1 MRVTLLRR
9 LDPWASPFALMV
21 VIYFVSAQPNLHTD
35 LGLVDTIGR
44 KLIHFGEYAL
54 LTVLW
59 WRAFRTR
66 LESRRAAVVAL
77 ALSSLYA
84 VSDEYHQTFVEGRS
98 GHPLDWAIDAA
109 GATLVA
115 FRLRARRRTVS

>member
-21 VIYFVSAQPNLHTD
+21 VIYFLSAQPNLHTD
-35 LGLVDTIGR
+35 LGLLDTIGR
-44 KLIHFGEYAL
+44 KLVHFGEYAL

-59 WRAFRTR
+59 WRALRTR
-66 LESRRAAVVAL
+66 MESRHAALVAL

-84 VSDEYHQTFVEGRS
+84 ISDEFHQTFVEGRA
-98 GHPLDWAIDAA
+98 GNPVDWLIDTA
-109 GATLVA
+109 GAATASVG
-115 FRLRARRRTVS
+115 LRARRR